1 MSATIP
7 ECPPSLKAIQHFLKT
22 AAEHDGRDPTV
33 AYWCRLHA
41 LQAGLKLT
49 NKKTPEET
57 KVLMAIMDWLEE
69 AKKIYKDNEAISNE
83 VVAQAHLENYALRLF
98 LFADK
103 QDREQ
108 NYGKNVV
115 KAFYTAGVIYDVLT
129 TFGDLTDEAAQNR
142 KYARW
147 KAAYIH
153 NCLKTGET
161 PVPGPMQNPDG
172 SIPDE
177 DNNKTENIQPG
188 SSDSQSFGFN
198 QPGSTDTQTFG
209 INQPGPTDSQSF
221 GFPNVTPATLPTV
234 PTSFNNSL
242 PDPNLAIRAASQLP
256 PVPYTPDPNP
266 GGFVPYDPS
275 QQPQPA
281 PSTTFYGDNSM
292 NVAQLSPE
300 QIQKAQ
306 KYCKWAS
313 SALNYDDIKTAIG
326 NLKNALEL
334 LQTGRDPA

>member
-1 MSATIP
+1 MSTNIP

-22 AAEHDGRDPTV
+22 ASEHDSRDPTV

-41 LQAGLKLT
+41 LQSGLKLT

-57 KVLMAIMDWLEE
+57 NVLMAIMDWLEE
-69 AKKIYKDNEAISNE
+69 AKKIYKDNESISNE

-103 QDREQ
+103 QDREE

-129 TFGDLTDEAAQNR
+129 TFGDLTDEAAENR

-153 NCLKTGET
+153 NCLKNGET
-161 PVPGPMQNPDG
+161 PVPGPMQNPEG
-172 SIPDE
+172 SGPDE
-177 DNNKTENIQPG
+177 DSNTTVQPGSTDSQTIGFTQPG
-188 SSDSQSFGFN
+188 SSDSHSFGFTGVA
-198 QPGSTDTQTFG
+198 PS
-209 INQPGPTDSQSF
+209 
-221 GFPNVTPATLPTV
+221 TLPTV

-242 PDPNLAIRAASQLP
+242 PDPNVAMRAASQLP

-275 QQPQPA
+275 QQPLPTPA
-281 PSTTFYGDNSM
+281 TNFYGDNSIS
-292 NVAQLSPE
+292 VAQLSPE

-313 SALNYDDIKTAIG
+313 SALNYDDIKTAVG